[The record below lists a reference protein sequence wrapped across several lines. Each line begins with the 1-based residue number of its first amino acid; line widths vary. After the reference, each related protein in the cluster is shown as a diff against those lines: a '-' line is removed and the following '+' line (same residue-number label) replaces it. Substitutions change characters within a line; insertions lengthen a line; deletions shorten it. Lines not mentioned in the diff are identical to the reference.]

1 MKSRSEERLGGE
13 RMIPRDEFER
23 LFRGIG
29 VEGDYDRFSLYC
41 GLLQEWN
48 QKMNLT
54 AITDDEGVAVKHF
67 ADSVLPLT
75 LCPVPAGAKVID
87 VGTGAGFPSIP
98 MKLVRDDFELT
109 LLDSLRK
116 RLDFLWA
123 VCRELEVTAELV
135 HARAEDGGREAQY
148 RESFDLA
155 VSRAVAGLDLLAEYC
170 LPFVRVGGIF
180 LALKGSGGREEA
192 AAGAQAVA
200 LCGGAIQEIK
210 DYSLPNG
217 DKRTLIIIEKVL
229 ATPGRYPRT
238 AQRIKKEGAL

>member
-1 MKSRSEERLGGE
+1 
-13 RMIPRDEFER
+13 MIPKAEFEA
-23 LFRGIG
+23 LFREIG
-29 VEGDYDRFSLYC
+29 VEGDYQRFARYC
-41 GLLQEWN
+41 DLLQEWN

-54 AITDDEGVAVKHF
+54 AITDDEGVAMKHF

-98 MKLVRDDFELT
+98 MKLVRGDLELT
-109 LLDSLRK
+109 LLDSLKK
-116 RLDFLWA
+116 RLDFLQA
-123 VCRELEVTAELV
+123 VCAGVGIDGKLV
-135 HARAEDGGREAQY
+135 HARAEDGGREARY
-148 RESFDLA
+148 REKFDLA

-192 AAGAQAVA
+192 AAGEQAVA

-210 DYSLPNG
+210 DYCLPNG
-217 DKRTLIIIEKVL
+217 DKRTLIVIEKVL
-229 ATPGRYPRT
+229 ATPGRYPRPP
-238 AQRIKKEGAL
+238 QKIKKEGPLPSPALRA